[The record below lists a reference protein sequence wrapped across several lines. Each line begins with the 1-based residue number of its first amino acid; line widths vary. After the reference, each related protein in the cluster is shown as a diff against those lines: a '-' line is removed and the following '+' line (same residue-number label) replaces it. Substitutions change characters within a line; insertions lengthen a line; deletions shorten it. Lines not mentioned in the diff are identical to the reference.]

1 MASSS
6 SRHPFVLL
14 GAAASLIT
22 VLGFFGV
29 RSWPGSDPPA
39 PPVASPTTVVPVA
52 STSPVPPP
60 TSTRTPTATPTPTCA
75 CADRT
80 TPAPTAVSCVIEDRL
95 GAGQFAETA
104 RVGFG
109 SKEWQLTVDRTDPTA
124 RLTLRFPHAGS
135 YRYTVET
142 ETETSTGQFVHGS
155 GNGTISCQGGQ
166 TFELVADYGSVPLTV
181 SLAEA

>member
-1 MASSS
+1 VASSS
-6 SRHPFVLL
+6 SRHPLVLL

-39 PPVASPTTVVPVA
+39 PPPPAPTTVVPVA
-52 STSPVPPP
+52 STSPAPAP
-60 TSTRTPTATPTPTCA
+60 TPTANPTPTCT

-80 TPAPTAVSCVIEDRL
+80 TPAPTAVSCVIADRL
-95 GAGQFAETA
+95 GDGQLAETA

-109 SKEWQLTVDRTDPTA
+109 SKEWQLTVDGTDPTA
-124 RLTLRFPHAGS
+124 RLTLRFRHAGS

-155 GNGTISCQGGQ
+155 GSGTISCQGGQ